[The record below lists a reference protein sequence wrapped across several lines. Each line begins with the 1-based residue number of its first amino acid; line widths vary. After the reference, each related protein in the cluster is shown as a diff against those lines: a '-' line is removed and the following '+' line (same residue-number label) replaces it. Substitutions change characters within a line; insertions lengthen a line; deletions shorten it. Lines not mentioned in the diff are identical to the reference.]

1 MPADNGPH
9 GHGLEHRLAILTM
22 AIFTMAILTVASYT
36 YYGSNLYYGLEHRL
50 AILTMAIPTVA
61 LLTMAILTTK
71 VVDFGFA
78 KRILDR
84 TWTLCGTPEYLL
96 LLATLLLTTYY

>member
-1 MPADNGPH
+1 
-9 GHGLEHRLAILTM
+9 M

-61 LLTMAILTTK
+61 LLTMAKLTM
-71 VVDFGFA
+71 A
-78 KRILDR
+78 S
-84 TWTLCGTPEYLL
+84 Y
-96 LLATLLLTTYY
+96 TYYGYSLILWLRA